1 MFAKR
6 HTRGNG
12 CVEKRLLAPRRIDA
26 SAGPQK
32 IAFGKPRERSVPRVG
47 TMQEMKKTLLLMAVA
62 VLILN
67 ASGCGA
73 CRNGL
78 FARRQAAAPMMGHMQ
93 CAPMCQPACQPVC
106 CPQPCDPCCSGNQM
120 SVGYDGGG
128 AMMMEGGE
136 ASGCAC
142 GM

>member
-1 MFAKR
+1 
-6 HTRGNG
+6 
-12 CVEKRLLAPRRIDA
+12 
-26 SAGPQK
+26 
-32 IAFGKPRERSVPRVG
+32 
-47 TMQEMKKTLLLMAVA
+47 MQEMKKTLLLMAVA
-62 VLILN
+62 VLIVS

-78 FARRQAAAPMMGHMQ
+78 FARRHTAAPMMGQMQ
-93 CAPMCQPACQPVC
+93 CAPMCQPACQPMC
-106 CPQPCDPCCSGNQM
+106 CPQACDPCCSGGNQM

-136 ASGCAC
+136 AGGCAC